1 MVFTC
6 FPHRSSKL
14 PMTGRIY
21 STPWQEDWQRTRT
34 PRNDVDMCCV
44 SMTSRWEMVRKSV
57 SWLVHLWLSSPK
69 KNFKHE
75 WMDQTKTSGYE
86 REIIGDLRFEPGFF
100 PMPWPMDLERGPE
113 RTSTR
118 AFLMIRLKL
127 LTGCAC
133 ASRPGRWSRKHGE
146 TIMYSCIAWSLTP
159 GVSTKFIQFIVM
171 FLIQYC
177 LRAQPSESCKS
188 FYIVNQC
195 HSVNRISSL
204 DIFRCEFCRGQA
216 CLFGS
221 NMVHGWVNQL
231 NLYSSRL
238 NVLAVKGK
246 VFGIHIASK
255 NHYFVHRAQG
265 QRWWNRNH
273 MS

>member
-1 MVFTC
+1 
-6 FPHRSSKL
+6 
-14 PMTGRIY
+14 
-21 STPWQEDWQRTRT
+21 
-34 PRNDVDMCCV
+34 
-44 SMTSRWEMVRKSV
+44 
-57 SWLVHLWLSSPK
+57 
-69 KNFKHE
+69 
-75 WMDQTKTSGYE
+75 MDQTKTSGYE
-86 REIIGDLRFEPGFF
+86 REIIGDLRFQPGFF
-100 PMPWPMDLERGPE
+100 PMPWPMDLERSPE

-133 ASRPGRWSRKHGE
+133 ASRPGRWSHKHGE

-204 DIFRCEFCRGQA
+204 DIFRCEFCRVQA

-238 NVLAVKGK
+238 NVLKGK

-265 QRWWNRNH
+265 LPEPGPDQVVPEPTEIAEAGVAWRRLLKVAQLGRAREIDGAYGFIWFWYSFEMVLIWFNIWFNILVGGFKH
-273 MS
+273 FYFPQYMG